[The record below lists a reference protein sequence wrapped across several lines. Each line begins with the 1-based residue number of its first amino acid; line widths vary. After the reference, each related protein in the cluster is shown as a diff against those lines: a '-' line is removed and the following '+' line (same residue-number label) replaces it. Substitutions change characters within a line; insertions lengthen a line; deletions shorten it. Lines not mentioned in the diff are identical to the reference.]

1 LLDRGNFQSKKQPT
15 ISLKTTLMAAIII
28 VFGILHIVGAVWL
41 QNASASHRS
50 ETSRQVISGD

>member
-1 LLDRGNFQSKKQPT
+1 
-15 ISLKTTLMAAIII
+15 MAVVII